1 MNRQETGTA
10 RLSSEIWLSQV
21 SRGRVKQGMMDAFA
35 TGLGIRVTAEIDM
48 VAVSRESRRSQNHS
62 DERSESEFHKI
73 LVCA

>member
-1 MNRQETGTA
+1 
-10 RLSSEIWLSQV
+10 
-21 SRGRVKQGMMDAFA
+21 
-35 TGLGIRVTAEIDM
+35 M